1 MNNARFATNMHI
13 LTLLASMPGEWQS
26 SEWMAT
32 SININTVM
40 VRKELS
46 VLQAA
51 GLVVT
56 RKGKDGGSM
65 LGKPAAAITL
75 AEVYA
80 AIKQSEVLG
89 RKNLNP
95 NPKCPVGKNIN
106 KKLDQLFLETDDI
119 VTAFL
124 ADKTLAGFVAQ
135 FHR

>member
-13 LTLLASMPGEWQS
+13 LTLLASTPGEWQS
-26 SEWMAT
+26 SEWLAA
-32 SININTVM
+32 SININPVM

-46 VLQAA
+46 VLQEA

-106 KKLDQLFLETDDI
+106 KKLDQLFLETDDM
-119 VTAFL
+119 VAQFL
-124 ADKTLAGFVAQ
+124 DGKTLASFVAQ
-135 FHR
+135 FFG

>member
-26 SEWMAT
+26 SEWLAA
-32 SININTVM
+32 SININPVM

>member
-1 MNNARFATNMHI
+1 MNNARFATNMQI

-26 SEWMAT
+26 SEWLAT
-32 SININTVM
+32 SININPVM

-65 LGKPAAAITL
+65 LGKPPAAITL

-95 NPKCPVGKNIN
+95 NHKCPVGKNIN
-106 KKLDQLFLETDDI
+106 KKLDQLFLETDEI
-119 VTAFL
+119 IAAFL
-124 ADKTLAGFVAQ
+124 AGKTLASFVAQ

>member
-26 SEWMAT
+26 SEWLAT
-32 SININTVM
+32 SININPVM

-65 LGKPAAAITL
+65 LGKPPAAITL

-106 KKLDQLFLETDDI
+106 KKLDQLFLETDEI
-119 VTAFL
+119 VAAFL
-124 ADKTLAGFVAQ
+124 AGKTLAGFVAQ